1 MFICS
6 CKFKPTAKQWERV
19 AAGKK
24 AVGALPDSEY
34 NSLKV

>member
-6 CKFKPTAKQWERV
+6 ANLFSQQQWERV

-24 AVGALPDSEY
+24 AVGALPGSEY